1 MKEGGNCMKEVQKIL
16 VPVDFSENS
25 VKLLQHAVGTAGKS
39 GASIVVMYVV
49 EGIDKYAGLSI
60 PHISLTEVEKELVRS
75 AETKMEY
82 FLEENLEPSVPH
94 EGIVRNGDIV
104 EEINNYAAKQDV
116 DMIIMGTHGYK
127 GLEKVLF
134 GSVAERIVKTAPCP
148 VLTFN
153 PYK

>member
-1 MKEGGNCMKEVQKIL
+1 MKEIKKIL
-16 VPVDFSENS
+16 VPIDFSENS
-25 VKLLQHAVGTAGKS
+25 TKVLQHAVDMAGKS
-39 GASIVVMYVV
+39 GARIVVMYVV

-60 PHISLTEVEKELVRS
+60 PHISLTEVEKELVQS
-75 AETKMEY
+75 AKNKMEL

-94 EGIVRNGDIV
+94 EGVVLNGDIV
-104 EEINNYAAKQDV
+104 EEINNFAANEGV

-148 VLTFN
+148 VLTCN
-153 PYK
+153 PYKE

>member
-1 MKEGGNCMKEVQKIL
+1 MKEIKKIL

-25 VKLLQHAVGTAGKS
+25 VKLLQHAVATAGKS
-39 GASIVVMYVV
+39 GARILVMYVV

-60 PHISLTEVEKELVRS
+60 PHISLAEVEKELVQS

-82 FLEENLEPSVPH
+82 FLEEHIEPSVPH
-94 EGIVRNGDIV
+94 EGIVLNGDIV
-104 EEINNYAAKQDV
+104 DEINKYAAKQDV

>member
-1 MKEGGNCMKEVQKIL
+1 MKEVKKIL
-16 VPVDFSENS
+16 VPIDFSENS
-25 VKLLQHAVGTAGKS
+25 VKLLQHAVGTAEKS
-39 GASIVVMYVV
+39 GASLVVIYVV

-60 PHISLTEVEKELVRS
+60 PHMSLTEVEKELVQS
-75 AETKMEY
+75 AETKMEI
-82 FLEENLEPSVPH
+82 FLEENLEPSIPH
-94 EGIVRNGDIV
+94 EGVVRNGDIV
-104 EEINNYAAKQDV
+104 DEINSYAAKQDV

>member
-1 MKEGGNCMKEVQKIL
+1 MKEINKIL

-60 PHISLTEVEKELVRS
+60 PHISLAEVEKQLVQS
-75 AETKMEY
+75 AETKMER
-82 FLEENLEPSVPH
+82 FIEDNMDPAVAH
-94 EGIVRNGDIV
+94 ESIVLNGDIV

-116 DMIIMGTHGYK
+116 DMIVMGTHGYK

>member
-1 MKEGGNCMKEVQKIL
+1 MKEIKKIL
-16 VPVDFSENS
+16 VPIDFSENS
-25 VKLLQHAVGTAGKS
+25 TKLLQHAVDMAGKS

-49 EGIDKYAGLSI
+49 EGIDKYAGLSV
-60 PHISLTEVEKELVRS
+60 PHISLAEVEKELVQS
-75 AETKMEY
+75 AKNKMER
-82 FLEENLEPSVPH
+82 FLEENLDPSVAH
-94 EGIVRNGDIV
+94 EAIVLNGDIA
-104 EEINNYAAKQDV
+104 EEINNFAANEGV

-148 VLTFN
+148 VLTCN